1 MRLLLRMNRRAGSGA
16 NENDKCCR
24 RDGEET
30 RLEFIKV
37 GSTTRGEVE
46 QKLGWVDTG
55 IKDDRLFIGRWAE
68 SSWGVAWAAGGGYSA
83 AGGCSQRRAWS
94 LYPFSSIFAQFLAGG
109 KQISIY
115 TRLCLPCW
123 QRMLTGL
130 SRRESFTT
138 RAESSTF

>member
-37 GSTTRGEVE
+37 GSTTREEVE

-94 LYPFSSIFAQFLAGG
+94 LYPFLSNSWLMASRYPFTPVCACHAGNA
-109 KQISIY
+109 
-115 TRLCLPCW
+115 C
-123 QRMLTGL
+123 
-130 SRRESFTT
+130 
-138 RAESSTF
+138 